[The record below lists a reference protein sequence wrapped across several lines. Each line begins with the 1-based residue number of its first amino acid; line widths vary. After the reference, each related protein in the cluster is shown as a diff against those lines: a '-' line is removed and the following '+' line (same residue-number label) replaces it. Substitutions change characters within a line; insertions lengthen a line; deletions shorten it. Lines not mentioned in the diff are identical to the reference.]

1 MSLWKCGAAQ
11 STLPQPL
18 PTSSLQGTEKFSNLL
33 LSSVTVHF
41 SFLSIYSSVAA
52 DNVSRF
58 FFFSLFLQNTRLVL
72 GTINML
78 MEVWHF
84 FCRVKMQVIV
94 GVAVIYIQT

>member
-1 MSLWKCGAAQ
+1 MSLWKCGTAQ

-58 FFFSLFLQNTRLVL
+58 FFSLFLQNTSLFL

-84 FCRVKMQVIV
+84 FYRVKMQVIV
-94 GVAVIYIQT
+94 GVAVVYMLT